1 MRTGRCLLA
10 LLSCLCFMAASRQVF
25 AQPGPE
31 PISILEGLVV
41 GVAEGDRIT
50 LNCLGNE
57 IPVRLYGLA
66 APQTVKIDKYTG
78 WYKTGQPYS
87 ADAFRALSTK
97 VLHQKVRVEIRD
109 VVDLAK
115 GDSRGLAIAVVY
127 QDGRNI
133 NLEML
138 SEGWGWVYRKYLH
151 SGDSPEYVAA
161 EKQARSRKNGLWLQE
176 NPTAPWHFQPRLKAP
191 IRKPA
196 QP

>member
-1 MRTGRCLLA
+1 
-10 LLSCLCFMAASRQVF
+10 MAASRQVF

-57 IPVRLYGLA
+57 IPIHLYGMA

>member
-10 LLSCLCFMAASRQVF
+10 LLSCLCLVVAALPAS
-25 AQPGPE
+25 AQPGAE
-31 PISILEGLVV
+31 PVSILEGLVV
-41 GVAEGDRIT
+41 GVSEGDRIT
-50 LNCLGNE
+50 INCLGTE
-57 IPVRLYGLA
+57 IPVQLYGFA

-78 WYKTGQPYS
+78 WYKTGQPYA

-109 VVDLAK
+109 VVDVQK
-115 GDSRGLAIAVVY
+115 GESKGLAIAVVY

-138 SEGWGWVYRKYLH
+138 TEGWGWVYRKNLH
-151 SGDSPEYVAA
+151 NTDFAQYAAA
-161 EKQARSRKNGLWLQE
+161 EKQARARKHGLWLQD
-176 NPTAPWHFQPRLKAP
+176 NPTAPWHFQPRLRAP
-191 IRKPA
+191 VRKPA